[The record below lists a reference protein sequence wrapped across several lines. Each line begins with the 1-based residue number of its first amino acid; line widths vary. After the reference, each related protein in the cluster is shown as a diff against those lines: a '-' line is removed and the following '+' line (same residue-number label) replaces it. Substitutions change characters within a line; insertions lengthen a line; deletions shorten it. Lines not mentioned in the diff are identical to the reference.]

1 MDKLTRLYVRFAS
14 SKGQT
19 MAEYGLII
27 SLVAIAS
34 VAAWTALGGDIS
46 AVITSVNG
54 KL

>member
-1 MDKLTRLYVRFAS
+1 MNYLTTLCVRLAS

-34 VAAWTALGGDIS
+34 VAAWTTLGGDIS
-46 AVITSVNG
+46 AVITSVTNS
-54 KL
+54 L